1 MVVLENWSQLRLISK
16 ETIQGKRCMNGS
28 TQTSSYLL
36 LYHSKQTER
45 CVHISRFV
53 VLRLSAFIYCQ
64 SVVFLFSIFPFGAV
78 LSQYFSFRFFSFH
91 NSFAG
96 TNTMLFRAF

>member
-36 LYHSKQTER
+36 LYH
-45 CVHISRFV
+45 SRFV